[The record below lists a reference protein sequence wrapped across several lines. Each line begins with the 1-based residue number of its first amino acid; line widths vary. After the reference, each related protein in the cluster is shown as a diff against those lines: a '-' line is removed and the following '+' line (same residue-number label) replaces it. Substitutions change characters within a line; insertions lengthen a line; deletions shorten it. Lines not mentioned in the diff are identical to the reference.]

1 MAAEMIEDNHYQRVR
16 EQLQSRP
23 ERWLVTGAAGFIGS
37 NLVLALLQLGQS
49 VIGIDNFVTGR
60 RENLGQVADLAGA
73 ENWRNFRLMEG
84 DIRIPSFCL
93 AACSEADYVL
103 HQAALGSV
111 TRSLIEPQSC
121 FQTNVSGFIN
131 MLEAA
136 RQTKVKSLVYA
147 SSSATYGDHAE
158 LPKREYS
165 TGNALSP
172 YALSK
177 QINEQYARLY
187 QRCYALRSIGLRYFN
202 VYGPRQD
209 PLGAYAAVIPC
220 FIEALRHGQAPVIY
234 GDGETS
240 RDFCFVENVVQAN
253 LLAAVCERAD
263 ATDQVYNIAVGQR
276 TTLRELHIL
285 LAEIL
290 ASRTGTAISQ
300 HAEYRDFRA
309 GDIRHSHADISK
321 AAQLLGYQPTHD
333 LRRGLQQTV
342 NWYLSNQQVA

>member
-1 MAAEMIEDNHYQRVR
+1 MIEDNHYQRVR
-16 EQLQSRP
+16 EQLQARP
-23 ERWLVTGAAGFIGS
+23 ERWLITGAAGFIGS

-49 VIGIDNFVTGR
+49 VTGIDNFLTGR
-60 RENLGQVADLAGA
+60 RENLTQVAALAGA
-73 ENWRNFRLMEG
+73 ENWRNFRLLEG

-93 AACSEADYVL
+93 AACRDADYVL

-111 TRSLIEPQSC
+111 TRSLHEPQTC
-121 FQTNVSGFIN
+121 FQINVSGFIN
-131 MLEAA
+131 MLEAI
-136 RQTKVKSLVYA
+136 RQTQVKKLVYA

-158 LPKREYS
+158 LPKRETAS
-165 TGNALSP
+165 GNALSP

-177 QINEQYARLY
+177 QIDEQYARLY
-187 QRCYALRSIGLRYFN
+187 QRCYGLRSIGLRYFN

-209 PLGAYAAVIPC
+209 PSGAYAAVIPC
-220 FIEALRHGQAPVIY
+220 FIEALRQGQAPIIF

-263 ATDQVYNIAVGQR
+263 ACDQIYNIAVGQR
-276 TTLRELHIL
+276 TPLRELHSL
-285 LAEIL
+285 LAELL
-290 ASRTGTAISQ
+290 ASHTARAIPLQ
-300 HAEYRDFRA
+300 AQFRDFRA
-309 GDIRHSHADISK
+309 GDVKHSHADISK

-342 NWYLSNQQVA
+342 NWYLSNRQAA